1 MLGGLISGH
10 LLALDHYGA
19 LIPGGYKNQLLQL
32 AYDLGRRLM
41 PSFDTPTGIPY
52 AWINLKV
59 LCYIPRFNILENFA
73 KIPCSLWVDV
83 FLSNLSWNFEKV
95 KLKREKIC

>member
-19 LIPGGYKNQLLQL
+19 LIPGGYKDQLLHL

-41 PSFDTPTGIPY
+41 PAFDTPTGIPY

-59 LCYIPRFNILENFA
+59 LCYIPRCHILENFA
-73 KIPCSLWVDV
+73 EIRCSLWMDV
-83 FLSNLSWNFEKV
+83 SLSKLLWKFKKV
-95 KLKREKIC
+95 ELQREER

>member
-10 LLALDHYGA
+10 LLALDHYGS
-19 LIPGGYKNQLLQL
+19 LIPGGYKNELLQL
-32 AYDLGRRLM
+32 ANDLGQRLM

-59 LCYIPRFNILENFA
+59 SYYIPGFHVIF
-73 KIPCSLWVDV
+73 
-83 FLSNLSWNFEKV
+83 
-95 KLKREKIC
+95 